1 MDDNST
7 DSSPAPTFL
16 NQKNKLTQLRQKFNI
31 KIQMLED
38 RIVPW
43 KLSRWGAFGF
53 LLFLYFLRTFVFV
66 GGFYIVTY
74 TMSIHLL
81 YCLLILIT
89 PLNDPEHND
98 DDDGLE
104 GASLPSSGF
113 AVRGQEGEQQ
123 NGNNNN
129 DASEHKPF
137 IPKVGEFKVWR
148 SMFRVVV
155 IAFCLTFFSFF
166 DLPVFWPILLLY
178 FVMLFVTQMAGRIQ
192 HMMRHKYVPWNANK
206 PKFVAKDEK

>member
-1 MDDNST
+1 MAKWCRRT
-7 DSSPAPTFL
+7 WPKVELAA
-16 NQKNKLTQLRQKFNI
+16 RQKKFSL
-31 KIQMLED
+31 K
-38 RIVPW
+38 
-43 KLSRWGAFGF
+43 
-53 LLFLYFLRTFVFV
+53 
-66 GGFYIVTY
+66 
-74 TMSIHLL
+74 MSI
-81 YCLLILIT
+81 
-89 PLNDPEHND
+89 NDENEEND
-98 DDDGLE
+98 GNSPRSEDDHKYN
-104 GASLPSSGF
+104 
-113 AVRGQEGEQQ
+113 GQQNKQ

-148 SMFRVVV
+148 SMFRVVL